1 METTTTALN
10 ISQKQNWNEGQL
22 PDVLDVVDDDVY
34 ETNDETN
41 DESDNESNSSNT
53 TT

>member
-1 METTTTALN
+1 MEITTSIEHLSKAKLER
-10 ISQKQNWNEGQL
+10 QGQL

-41 DESDNESNSSNT
+41 DESDNESNPSNT